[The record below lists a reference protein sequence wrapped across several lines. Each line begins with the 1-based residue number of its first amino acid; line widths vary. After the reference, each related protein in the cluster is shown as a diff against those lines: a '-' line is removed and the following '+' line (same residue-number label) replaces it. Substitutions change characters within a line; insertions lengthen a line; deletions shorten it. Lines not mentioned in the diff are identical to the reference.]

1 MGGVLLP
8 EVPPM
13 SARILLPLLLLV
25 ASLAAAAY
33 ADPTVE
39 DNALDIELVVGDLQV
54 PTTMA
59 FIGPNEFFVLQK
71 DNGQVIHVDN
81 GAKEVVLDLDVEACE
96 ERGLLGIAVHP
107 DFAAAVSPKP
117 WVYLYY
123 TESKSADDEATC
135 DFDYTNRLMRF
146 TWNGNNL
153 VDPFLLHSFPSFVTY
168 HLGGPLAFGPD
179 GKIYGVNG
187 DGEQNGTAQNEEFNP
202 VWDDTGVIFRLN
214 EDGERPA
221 DNPFNTDGMIDDTED
236 CYWAYGVR
244 NSFGL
249 AFDPFTGD
257 LWDTENGENVYD
269 EINRVIK
276 GANSGWRDI
285 MGPGA
290 APAGL
295 VNVSGSTYIEP
306 EYSIFNPVALT
317 GLAFASMD
325 TALGSAYEGDLFA
338 GDFNE
343 GQVYKFEVDG
353 TRTGLNK
360 TDFIA
365 NNQNELNGFLFASGF
380 AGGVTDLKEGPDGN
394 LYVVAI
400 GLGEVWRIT
409 GGGPATHDISFTSL
423 KPPKKVAF
431 TPNPPAG
438 KPLKLSLQNLGTA
451 TETIQNQA
459 ALDDLIEV
467 TFTQLGNMSCA
478 APAVT
483 KSLAKGTFPYAW
495 EPRKKL
501 SVSLGLTWNN
511 CFNDQAATT
520 KTEDHDDF
528 TLEATL
534 DLDALGQTDGDA
546 GNDACPRAGAGD
558 DKGCGK
564 QSTPFRI
571 DLYLK

>member
-1 MGGVLLP
+1 
-8 EVPPM
+8 
-13 SARILLPLLLLV
+13 
-25 ASLAAAAY
+25 
-33 ADPTVE
+33 
-39 DNALDIELVVGDLQV
+39 
-54 PTTMA
+54 
-59 FIGPNEFFVLQK
+59 
-71 DNGQVIHVDN
+71 
-81 GAKEVVLDLDVEACE
+81 
-96 ERGLLGIAVHP
+96 
-107 DFAAAVSPKP
+107 
-117 WVYLYY
+117 
-123 TESKSADDEATC
+123 
-135 DFDYTNRLMRF
+135 
-146 TWNGNNL
+146 
-153 VDPFLLHSFPSFVTY
+153 
-168 HLGGPLAFGPD
+168 
-179 GKIYGVNG
+179 VNG
-187 DGEQNGTAQNEEFNP
+187 DGDQDGGGQNNTLNP
-202 VWDDTGVIFRLN
+202 TFDDIGVIFRIN
-214 EDGERPA
+214 DDGTTPT
-221 DNPFNTDGMIDDTED
+221 DNPFYTDDMMSQPED
-236 CYWAYGVR
+236 RYYAYGVR

-249 AFDPFTGD
+249 AFDPLGTD
-257 LWDTENGENVYD
+257 LWDTENGEDEYD
-269 EINRVIK
+269 EVNRVVE

-285 MGPGA
+285 MGPGMP
-290 APAGL
+290 PAGL
-295 VNVSGSTYIEP
+295 VELPGSTYIEP
-306 EYSIFNPVALT
+306 QYSASIPPALT
-317 GLAFASMD
+317 GLAFASMS
-325 TALGSAYEGDLFA
+325 TSLGGVYEGDLFV

-343 GQVYKFEVDG
+343 GQVYNFDLDG
-353 TRTGLNK
+353 ARDL
-360 TDFIA
+360 DVSDDVA

-380 AGGVTDLKEGPDGN
+380 TGGVTDLKEGPDGN

-431 TPNPPAG
+431 TPNPPVG

-467 TFTQLGNMSCA
+467 TFTQLPNMSCA

-511 CFNDQAATT
+511 CFNDSAQTT

-528 TLEATL
+528 TLEATI
-534 DLDALGQTDGDA
+534 DLGALGQTDGDTS
-546 GNDACPRAGAGD
+546 NDACPRAGMGD